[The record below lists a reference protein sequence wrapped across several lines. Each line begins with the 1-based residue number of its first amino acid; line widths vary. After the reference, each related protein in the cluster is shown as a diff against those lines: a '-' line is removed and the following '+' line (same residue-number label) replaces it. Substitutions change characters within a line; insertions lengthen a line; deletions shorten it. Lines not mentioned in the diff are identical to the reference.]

1 MELKGYIYVLKME
14 KPSDQQVS
22 TPAQCFLDIHQPDGS
37 FLAQSQGLAA
47 ARMIVTM
54 WRELYTLNYEIVA
67 ASPRTQ
73 PSVSIW
79 QPSTPRPDQGDAS

>member
-1 MELKGYIYVLKME
+1 
-14 KPSDQQVS
+14 
-22 TPAQCFLDIHQPDGS
+22 
-37 FLAQSQGLAA
+37 
-47 ARMIVTM
+47 MIVTM